1 PPQHQVTVCHDAQ
14 DPAPILVTGQLPIAD
29 HTLEIGRPMPRS
41 GCLASAPRASP
52 GSRTDA
58 AGSVPRR
65 SADLAVIPGGSANGS
80 AACSRLLVTA
90 PARSR
95 VRGLNSANE
104 GSGSSW
110 SRFCIPGGQGVAG
123 SNPAVP
129 TGSLVFSKCI
139 YISREPVKEPISLR

>member
-1 PPQHQVTVCHDAQ
+1 
-14 DPAPILVTGQLPIAD
+14 
-29 HTLEIGRPMPRS
+29 
-41 GCLASAPRASP
+41 
-52 GSRTDA
+52 
-58 AGSVPRR
+58 
-65 SADLAVIPGGSANGS
+65 VIPGGSPNGS
-80 AACSRLLVTA
+80 AAYSRLLVTA

-129 TGSLVFSKCI
+129 TDVPAGQKADPKFTVGLLPFWEPRSKVVQP
-139 YISREPVKEPISLR
+139 S